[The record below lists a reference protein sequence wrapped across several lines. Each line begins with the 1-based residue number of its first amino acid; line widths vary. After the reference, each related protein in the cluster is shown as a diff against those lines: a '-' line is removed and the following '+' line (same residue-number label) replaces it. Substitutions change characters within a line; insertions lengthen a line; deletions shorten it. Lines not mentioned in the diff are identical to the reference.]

1 MNPMEEII
9 RSAESA
15 QLRALPAQTA
25 CQGVA
30 GAFSHKACLEVFEQP
45 DIQFYPS
52 FEEVFAAVSSGQRRY
67 GVIPIENTLAGSVTD
82 NYDLMLQYGLY
93 IVGSVKVKIEH
104 ALLALPNASLEELR
118 QVYSHEQA
126 LHQCSDFL
134 KAHPQLT
141 AHPYSNTAASAKL
154 VAEQKDPSLA
164 AIGSVQCARM
174 YGLQLLM
181 PAIQNRSDNFTRFV
195 ILAKQPLHHP
205 DCQRISL
212 IVRVQHRAGALYNAL
227 SRFAVRGIN
236 LLKLESRTIPDSPFE
251 FLFYWDFD
259 GNLDD
264 ERVVQALHQLKE
276 DTQYIQILGNYPE
289 APFSSPSL

>member
-141 AHPYSNTAASAKL
+141 ARPYSNTAASAKL

-164 AIGSVQCARM
+164 AFGPVRPDVRIAASIARHPKPQR
-174 YGLQLLM
+174 QLHPLCHPGKTAAAPSRL
-181 PAIQNRSDNFTRFV
+181 PAHQ
-195 ILAKQPLHHP
+195 P
-205 DCQRISL
+205 DC
-212 IVRVQHRAGALYNAL
+212 AGAAP
-227 SRFAVRGIN
+227 RRCPVQR
-236 LLKLESRTIPDSPFE
+236 PFP
-251 FLFYWDFD
+251 LC
-259 GNLDD
+259 GARHQPAQA
-264 ERVVQALHQLKE
+264 RVPTHPGQPV
-276 DTQYIQILGNYPE
+276 
-289 APFSSPSL
+289 

>member
-104 ALLALPNASLEELR
+104 ALLALPNASLEGLR

-126 LHQCSDFL
+126 PCTTPFPALRCAASTCSSSSPDPSRTARLSFCSTGI
-134 KAHPQLT
+134 LT
-141 AHPYSNTAASAKL
+141 ATLTMNGWCKRCISSRRTPSTFKSWATTRKRPFLLHLCRILEDCLSSEDICCLNSTTHLRQTVKYRIKCTGL
-154 VAEQKDPSLA
+154 VEKFAHLRYDS
-164 AIGSVQCARM
+164 SV
-174 YGLQLLM
+174 L
-181 PAIQNRSDNFTRFV
+181 
-195 ILAKQPLHHP
+195 
-205 DCQRISL
+205 
-212 IVRVQHRAGALYNAL
+212 
-227 SRFAVRGIN
+227 
-236 LLKLESRTIPDSPFE
+236 
-251 FLFYWDFD
+251 
-259 GNLDD
+259 
-264 ERVVQALHQLKE
+264 
-276 DTQYIQILGNYPE
+276 
-289 APFSSPSL
+289 

>member
-174 YGLQLLM
+174 YGLQLLL

-195 ILAKQPLHHP
+195 IPTA
-205 DCQRISL
+205 S
-212 IVRVQHRAGALYNAL
+212 ASA
-227 SRFAVRGIN
+227 
-236 LLKLESRTIPDSPFE
+236 
-251 FLFYWDFD
+251 
-259 GNLDD
+259 
-264 ERVVQALHQLKE
+264 
-276 DTQYIQILGNYPE
+276 
-289 APFSSPSL
+289 

>member
-104 ALLALPNASLEELR
+104 ALLALPNASLEGLR

-181 PAIQNRSDNFTRFV
+181 PAATTS
-195 ILAKQPLHHP
+195 P
-205 DCQRISL
+205 
-212 IVRVQHRAGALYNAL
+212 AL
-227 SRFAVRGIN
+227 SSWQN
-236 LLKLESRTIPDSPFE
+236 SRCTIPTVS
-251 FLFYWDFD
+251 
-259 GNLDD
+259 
-264 ERVVQALHQLKE
+264 AS
-276 DTQYIQILGNYPE
+276 
-289 APFSSPSL
+289 A

>member
-141 AHPYSNTAASAKL
+141 ARPYSPPSWSQSKRTLRWLPSVRSSAPGCTDCSFYCPPSKTAATTS
-154 VAEQKDPSLA
+154 P
-164 AIGSVQCARM
+164 
-174 YGLQLLM
+174 
-181 PAIQNRSDNFTRFV
+181 
-195 ILAKQPLHHP
+195 
-205 DCQRISL
+205 
-212 IVRVQHRAGALYNAL
+212 AL
-227 SRFAVRGIN
+227 SSWQN
-236 LLKLESRTIPDSPFE
+236 SRCTIPTAS
-251 FLFYWDFD
+251 
-259 GNLDD
+259 
-264 ERVVQALHQLKE
+264 AS
-276 DTQYIQILGNYPE
+276 
-289 APFSSPSL
+289 A